1 MNPRYETYRC
11 SRTTS
16 CHSGNTN
23 PRRFHLLVGRAKKKW
38 RLTSA
43 NFSPTGFPLV
53 SLRKNWVSL
62 LARSL
67 KVCLSAAGVQS
78 IKIEPSCRS
87 SKKMTIDVGKF
98 FANWLSTS
106 FFKKELWVSLLTRSL
121 KVCLSAAGVQSI
133 KNRTWRSNQPRCC
146 FQLCKSLLI
155 SFSAGP
161 GSIIA
166 RAVISPGKHD
176 YTIMDSIEKWLQWI
190 EFDLFE
196 RSFVVFHQ
204 VSGYSKTYRQD
215 IDLYSSEMLGE
226 AIILHVSFAF
236 LGLYI

>member
-62 LARSL
+62 LA
-67 KVCLSAAGVQS
+67 
-78 IKIEPSCRS
+78 
-87 SKKMTIDVGKF
+87 
-98 FANWLSTS
+98 
-106 FFKKELWVSLLTRSL
+106 RSL